1 MDRADY
7 QRLTKQALSLI
18 ETEHDLVANLS
29 NISAFLNMEL
39 VDINWVGFYLVKGNE
54 LVLGPFQGKPACVR
68 IPIGKGVCGTAAEQ
82 NAYQS
87 VRDVDQFEGHIVCD
101 AESRSELV
109 VPFSIHGE
117 VAGVLDI
124 DSPKIARFDETDE
137 QGMVFLMTEVEKML
151 NSHAIES

>member
-39 VDINWVGFYLVKGNE
+39 VDINCVGFYLVKGNE

>member
-54 LVLGPFQGKPACVR
+54 LVLGPFQGKPACVS
-68 IPIGKGVCGTAAEQ
+68 IPIGKGVCCTAAEQ

-87 VRDVDQFEGHIVCD
+87 VRDVDQF
-101 AESRSELV
+101 
-109 VPFSIHGE
+109 
-117 VAGVLDI
+117 
-124 DSPKIARFDETDE
+124 
-137 QGMVFLMTEVEKML
+137 
-151 NSHAIES
+151 